1 MAIFNPL
8 RIGVDAEMPVD
19 QRRRVVFSNAMYLVL
34 GSILLLYICI
44 SLPRLIRSGMGN
56 IVQWVPIIMLV
67 ISLVCLLLN
76 HYKKYLLS
84 RVVLP
89 LGWIGL
95 VILLPVIY
103 VGPSKPVYFHHVYY
117 SILFSPVVQLF
128 FSYRKERSYFIF
140 FFVAFFLLTVTS
152 FDFLLAFDRSAE
164 PQVPLVQSTFGLRMF
179 HFMFWLF
186 LNLVMMYVLRINEKL
201 YQELEEKNRLIFAQ
215 NCELDAQRNR
225 LHQSNEEL
233 EKRVAAR
240 THDLELQN
248 KKLTEY
254 AFFHAH
260 ILRAP
265 ISRIRGLIQLLTLTT
280 DAQEEK
286 KVRGLLNESVEE
298 LENAA
303 RSINEKL
310 EQTTRG

>member
-1 MAIFNPL
+1 MFFANPL
-8 RIGVDAEMPVD
+8 HLGVYANMPVD
-19 QRRRVVFSNAMYLVL
+19 QRRRVVFSNAMYLVM
-34 GSILLLYICI
+34 GGILLFYIGL
-44 SLPRLIRSGMGN
+44 SLPGLLRNGMGN
-56 IVQWVPIIMLV
+56 IVRWVPFLMLAV
-67 ISLVCLLLN
+67 SMICLLLN
-76 HYKKYLLS
+76 YFRKYLLS
-84 RVVLP
+84 RVLLP
-89 LGWIGL
+89 LAWISL
-95 VILLPVIY
+95 VIIMPVMHSS
-103 VGPSKPVYFHHVYY
+103 PSKPVYFHHVYY
-117 SILFSPVVQLF
+117 SILFSPIVQLF
-128 FSYRKERSYFIF
+128 FSYRKERPYFIF

-152 FDFLLAFDRSAE
+152 LDFLLAFDRSAE
-164 PQVPLVQSTFGLRMF
+164 PQVPLVQSTFGLRTF

-225 LHQSNEEL
+225 LHQANEEL

-240 THDLELQN
+240 TRDLELQN

-265 ISRIRGLIQLLTLTT
+265 ISRIRGLIHLLTLTT
-280 DAQEEK
+280 DVQEEK